1 MDEEFLPCLLHL
13 AIDVE
18 GAIVECAS
26 ALALNVPDV
35 IGIVEVYY
43 HLEALSLVVGAQE
56 KPGAQ
61 ASVVVHVD
69 LHSVVAK
76 LPVAQ

>member
-1 MDEEFLPCLLHL
+1 M
-13 AIDVE
+13 
-18 GAIVECAS
+18 
-26 ALALNVPDV
+26 PDV
-35 IGIVEVYY
+35 IGIVKVYY

-61 ASVVVHVD
+61 ASVAVHVD
-69 LHSVVAK
+69 LHLEVTK

>member
-1 MDEEFLPCLLHL
+1 M
-13 AIDVE
+13 
-18 GAIVECAS
+18 
-26 ALALNVPDV
+26 PDV
-35 IGIVEVYY
+35 IGIVKVYY

-61 ASVVVHVD
+61 ASVAVHVD
-69 LHSVVAK
+69 LHSEVTK